1 MVEHL
6 VKHNGDKCD
15 SGFEWQYKY
24 KYKYNGMVDKVVKDI
39 QDQVHPEIP
48 LFYKHCILFV
58 GSGSGARKVSV
69 ALRNILASNFL
80 MQFSRS

>member
-15 SGFEWQYKY
+15 SDFEWQC